1 MYNCRKL
8 ASLMQKCNKLICMMR
23 DYPLPPLNPTT
34 FLCFSN
40 LFVLAVSLRGLL
52 FPLYEK

>member
-1 MYNCRKL
+1 MQQTYMYDARL
-8 ASLMQKCNKLICMMR
+8 
-23 DYPLPPLNPTT
+23 PPPLNPTT

-52 FPLYEK
+52 FPLYE